1 MAADIEF
8 SKKLIQESKE
18 FEDKMMQQRGNSEDR
33 PLRPVNKNKP
43 DDWKKAQECQDL
55 VKKIKREKKER
66 ERMMQEKHRKQDIRI
81 QSEIL
86 ERQRLAEQKDQEER
100 MAKEKRRVDLELKWN
115 ERVQKRQQSIGEM
128 IERTRQIKGVK

>member
-81 QSEIL
+81 
-86 ERQRLAEQKDQEER
+86 
-100 MAKEKRRVDLELKWN
+100 
-115 ERVQKRQQSIGEM
+115 
-128 IERTRQIKGVK
+128 